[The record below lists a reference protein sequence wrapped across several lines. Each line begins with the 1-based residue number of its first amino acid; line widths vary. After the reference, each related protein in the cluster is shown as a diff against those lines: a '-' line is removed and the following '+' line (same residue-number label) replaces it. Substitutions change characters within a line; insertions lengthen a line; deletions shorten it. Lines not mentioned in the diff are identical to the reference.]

1 MGRIGVIKILFY
13 DFEVFQED
21 WLVVIIDMRERKEH
35 VIINDSEQLEALY
48 HANKNNIWVGFNSRH
63 YDQYILKGILCGF
76 DPKEI
81 NDFIIVLDRPGWQFS
96 KAFNKIQ
103 LNNYDVM
110 TGVDRGLKVYEGFMG
125 NMIKESSVSFD
136 IKRKLTEAELQE
148 TVRYCRHDVQQTI
161 KVFLER
167 IDDFNAQFELLK
179 MFDMPLSNISKTKVQ
194 LSAQILDA
202 TKPII
207 PYDDEFDI
215 SFPETM
221 SIKKYRSVIDWYKN
235 PRNRKY
241 NVDPNDQKSKK
252 MQLEIDV
259 AGVPTVFGWGGVH
272 GAKEKYVGEGYF
284 INMDVASLYPSL
296 MIRYNLHSRSCNPQK
311 FNEIVSLR
319 LRYKHEKNPLQAPLK
334 IVINGTYGAMKDKN
348 NPLYDPR
355 QANNVCVYGQLLLLD
370 LMEHLEPYCEI
381 IQSNTDGILIRMPD
395 GQNPDKFY
403 SLVDDIAFEWES
415 RTGLKLEFDEYRRV
429 LQKDVNNYV
438 ILDFEGHYKSKG
450 AYVKKL
456 GTLDYDLP
464 IVNKALIEFMVHGVP
479 VEKTISRCDELK
491 EFQQVKKISGKY
503 DCILHG
509 VFWDSVGK
517 KKSVNLSKAFKVNE
531 KCVRVFASKNRSDGG
546 LMMIHAK
553 TKNPAKIN
561 ETPEHAFL
569 YNDSVEGVKCPEKL
583 DKGWYVDLAKK
594 RLKDFG
600 VI

>member
-1 MGRIGVIKILFY
+1 MLFY
-13 DFEVFQED
+13 DFEVFQYD
-21 WLVVIIDMRERKEH
+21 WLVVIIDMAQRKEH
-35 VIINDSEQLEALY
+35 VIINNPEQLEALY
-48 HANKNNIWVGFNSRH
+48 QTNKNNIWVGFNSRH

-76 DPKEI
+76 NPKEI
-81 NDFIIVLDRPGWQFS
+81 NDYIIVRDQAGWQFS
-96 KAFNKIQ
+96 KTFNQIP

-125 NMIKESSVSFD
+125 NMIKESSVPFD

-148 TVRYCRHDVQQTI
+148 TVRYCRHDVEQTI

-194 LSAQILDA
+194 LSAQILEA
-202 TKPII
+202 AKPIN
-207 PYDDEFDI
+207 PYNDEFDI
-215 SFPETM
+215 SFPDTM
-221 SIKKYRSVIDWYKN
+221 RIKKYQSVVDWYKN
-235 PRNRKY
+235 PDNRKY
-241 NVDPNDQKSKK
+241 NVDPENPKSKK

-272 GAKEKYVGEGYF
+272 GAKEKYIGEGYF

-311 FNEIVSLR
+311 FNDIVSLR
-319 LRYKHEKNPLQAPLK
+319 LKYKREKNPLQAPLK

-381 IQSNTDGILIRMPD
+381 IQSNTDGILIKMPD
-395 GQNPDKFY
+395 GQNPDEFY

-415 RTGLKLEFDEYRRV
+415 RTGLKLEFDEYKRV

-438 ILDFEGHYKSKG
+438 IVDFEGHYKSKG

-464 IVNKALIEFMVHGVP
+464 IVNKALIEFMVNGVP
-479 VEKTISRCDELK
+479 VEKTISKCDELK

-517 KKSVNLSKAFKVNE
+517 KKVVNLSKAFKVNE
-531 KCVRVFASKNRSDGG
+531 KCVRVFASKNQSDGG

-553 TKNPAKIN
+553 TKNPAKIS

-569 YNDSVEGVKCPEKL
+569 YNEAIEGVKCPNQL
-583 DKGWYVDLAKK
+583 NKGWYIELAKK

>member
-1 MGRIGVIKILFY
+1 MIIILFY
-13 DFEVFQED
+13 DFEVFQYD
-21 WLVVIIDMRERKEH
+21 WLVVVIDTVKKQEH
-35 VIINDSEQLEALY
+35 DIINDAKSLETIY
-48 HANKNNIWVGFNSRH
+48 QANKNNIWVGFNSRH

-76 DPKEI
+76 NPKEI
-81 NDFIIVLDRPGWQFS
+81 NDFIILQDRAGWQFS
-96 KAFNKIQ
+96 KAFNKIP

-136 IKRKLTEAELQE
+136 IKRKLTDTELQE

-179 MFDMPLSNISKTKVQ
+179 MFNMPLSNISKTKVQ
-194 LSAQILDA
+194 LSAQILEA
-202 TKPII
+202 AKPLK
-207 PYDDEFDI
+207 PYNDEFDI

-221 SIKKYRSVIDWYKN
+221 RIKKYKSVVEWYKN
-235 PRNRKY
+235 PANRKY
-241 NVDPNDQKSKK
+241 NIYPLNPKSKK
-252 MQLEIDV
+252 MQLEIEV

-272 GAKEKYVGEGYF
+272 GAREKYVSEGYF

-311 FNEIVSLR
+311 FNDIVSLR
-319 LRYKHEKNPLQAPLK
+319 LKYKHEKNPLQAPLK
-334 IVINGTYGAMKDKN
+334 IVINGTYGAMKDIN
-348 NPLYDPR
+348 NPLFDPR
-355 QANNVCVYGQLLLLD
+355 QANNVCVFGQLLLLD

-395 GQNPDKFY
+395 GQNPDDFY
-403 SLVDDIAFEWES
+403 SLVDDIAFEWEQ
-415 RTGLKLEFDEYRRV
+415 RTGLKLEFDEYKRV

-438 ILDFEGHYKSKG
+438 IVDFEGHYKSKG

-464 IVNKALIEFMVHGVP
+464 IVNKALIDFMVNDIP
-479 VEKTISRCDELK
+479 IEKTISNCDELK
-491 EFQQVKKISGKY
+491 EFQQIKKISAKY

-509 VFWDSVGK
+509 VFWNSIGK
-517 KKSVNLSKAFKVNE
+517 KKVADLSKAFEVNE
-531 KCVRVFASKNRSDGG
+531 KCVRVFASKNQTDGG
-546 LMMIHAK
+546 LMMIHSK
-553 TKNPAKIN
+553 TKKPAKIS

-569 YNDSVEGVKCPEKL
+569 YNEEVEGMKCPEQLNKN
-583 DKGWYVDLAKK
+583 WYIELAEK